1 MALTRDRMVAKIKIE
16 NARMWE
22 AKSRIAMEQAT
33 RTHDRAVTRL
43 TELEVELDLLNEQEN

>member
-1 MALTRDRMVAKIKIE
+1 MVAKIKIE